1 MTDSVKV
8 VQYGRV
14 EHYAV
19 MRTQDGSPS
28 VVDVDVIYE
37 HEKPARFVLSHK
49 TEIDV
54 EQLSALLEVLRKI
67 GINLGGE
74 QR

>member
-1 MTDSVKV
+1 MTGLKV

-14 EHYAV
+14 EHYV
-19 MRTQDGSPS
+19 VQRIRDGSPS
-28 VVDVDVIYE
+28 MVDVDVIYE
-37 HEKPARFVLSHK
+37 HERPTRFVINHRM
-49 TEIDV
+49 EIDM

-67 GINLGGE
+67 GIDLGGE

>member
-1 MTDSVKV
+1 
-8 VQYGRV
+8 
-14 EHYAV
+14 
-19 MRTQDGSPS
+19 
-28 VVDVDVIYE
+28 
-37 HEKPARFVLSHK
+37 VLSHK